1 MADLTF
7 KQLQAAT
14 TSLTKEILRC
24 AEGIKQEAKIL
35 DDEARDTARTA
46 DCIATLKV
54 DKATIS
60 ETRELGK
67 IITGMREAILEHAT
81 ACTNTAAHAQAV
93 HAQNQ
98 NSHGRLNEVV
108 GRSPVG
114 REIYDVN
121 RQWVT
126 PE

>member
-14 TSLTKEILRC
+14 TALTKDILRC
-24 AEGIKQEAKIL
+24 AEGIKQEAKTL
-35 DDEARDTARTA
+35 DEEARDTARTA
-46 DCIATLKV
+46 DSIAALKV
-54 DKATIS
+54 DKATIA

-93 HAQNQ
+93 HEQNQ
-98 NSHGRLNEVV
+98 NSHGRLNEAVN
-108 GRSPVG
+108 RSPVG
-114 REIYDVN
+114 KEIYDVN
-121 RQWVT
+121 RQWVM